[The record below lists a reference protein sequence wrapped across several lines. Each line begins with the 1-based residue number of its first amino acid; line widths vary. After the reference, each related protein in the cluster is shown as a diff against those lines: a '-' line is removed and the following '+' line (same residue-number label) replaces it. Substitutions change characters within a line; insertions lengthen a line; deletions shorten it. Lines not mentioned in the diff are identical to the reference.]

1 MNAEAFGAKAAAVTT
16 EARTFMLQRD
26 MLMLLIDD

>member
-26 MLMLLIDD
+26 MMVLLSSD